1 MSAFHQ
7 KCRTFYR
14 VNRFPP
20 MGLAVLNRLAK
31 RACRGMN
38 VAADVAHVVNGPAL
52 ALADHQHFI
61 LPGLGATGQF
71 TRSGM
76 LRASVFGMVDA
87 LETSALSGSVARL
100 ENGSA
105 LSRALC

>member
-14 VNRFPP
+14 VNTFPP

-31 RACRGMN
+31 RARRGMN

-61 LPGLGATGQF
+61 LPGLGALGQF
-71 TRSGM
+71 Y
-76 LRASVFGMVDA
+76 AQWN
-87 LETSALSGSVARL
+87 VARI
-100 ENGSA
+100 GVWDGG
-105 LSRALC
+105 RAGDLGAVRQRCTA